1 MSEVLHISTNDPE
14 PSAPTPEQEA
24 LLEERQAA
32 LDKAASFLRDQIPS
46 LRRLTGMD
54 VYVTV
59 GKKWATNL
67 KTGSFTIDPSFFI
80 EKGYSADHCVF
91 ATLHELMAHVRDVKH
106 DPALQPAKIRSSWV
120 VKIHRNGKRAKFLTI
135 S

>member
-80 EKGYSADHCVF
+80 EKRILG
-91 ATLHELMAHVRDVKH
+91 
-106 DPALQPAKIRSSWV
+106 
-120 VKIHRNGKRAKFLTI
+120 
-135 S
+135 

>member
-59 GKKWATNL
+59 GKKL
-67 KTGSFTIDPSFFI
+67 
-80 EKGYSADHCVF
+80 
-91 ATLHELMAHVRDVKH
+91 L
-106 DPALQPAKIRSSWV
+106 RSEERRV
-120 VKIHRNGKRAKFLTI
+120 GKECR
-135 S
+135 SRWSPYH